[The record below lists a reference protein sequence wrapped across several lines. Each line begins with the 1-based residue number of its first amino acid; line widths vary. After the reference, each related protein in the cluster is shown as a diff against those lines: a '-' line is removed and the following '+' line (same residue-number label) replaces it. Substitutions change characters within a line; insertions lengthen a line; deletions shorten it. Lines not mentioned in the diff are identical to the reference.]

1 MDSRAIASRTD
12 APPQDTLTSKAQRV
26 ASVASELLSVLTNVR
41 RSASAAAE
49 VPVKLGPPSPPPA
62 PDHIVFALEQAEQD
76 LSTALDIA
84 REVHR
89 LL

>member
-26 ASVASELLSVLTNVR
+26 ASAANELLSVLTNVH
-41 RSASAAAE
+41 RSASAHAE
-49 VPVKLGPPSPPPA
+49 VPGKPPGVPGPNA
-62 PDHIVFALEQAEQD
+62 PEHIVFALEQAERD
-76 LSTALDIA
+76 LSAALDIA